1 MLMKAMNVKSGER
14 ENINIDPSR
23 HDKSPYARVFILAAG
38 RGRCDVSVTGVVTVF
53 VTLSGIM
60 SSLSLLRGLRG
71 LKGPSDDGTDDG
83 HQFTVSQ
90 GRKYLPPCDADL
102 SKQICD
108 KSSHF

>member
-1 MLMKAMNVKSGER
+1 MTN
-14 ENINIDPSR
+14 P
-23 HDKSPYARVFILAAG
+23 LAG
-38 RGRCDVSVTGVVTVF
+38 SRCDGAVSVF

-90 GRKYLPPCDADL
+90 GRKYVPLVMQIYL
-102 SKQICD
+102 NKYVTNHHISKIEIEH
-108 KSSHF
+108 K